1 MLARIAQNQEKRQR
15 LQEQRDRERR
25 EMNDKNEDASK
36 EKLAKIKATTDGVV
50 NGKVWA
56 NFSGTTY
63 LECGFFNY

>member
-25 EMNDKNEDASK
+25 EMNDKNEDATK

-50 NGKVWA
+50 NGKV
-56 NFSGTTY
+56 GITVKVPLTI
-63 LECGFFNY
+63 